1 MSPSTTTA
9 GLIKN
14 RRLLTPPKVTPSVQR
29 SSRTPTPSY
38 PPKLPGIV
46 CAKQDKHGKTEA
58 AQPIYPF
65 DDLYEEDASFV
76 ENFLE
81 SPGLHSNTNT
91 PAILRARSNSVTI
104 NCSNSASRSPSA
116 PKAPTSCPSHFV
128 PTWTLPE
135 DTDFTTNANFVACRH
150 TRSDPCLAHSGI
162 VPCDCEAVQRPT
174 MGQNEA
180 WTVMSRRFKAVQE
193 AWRNELPPLRVPRAP
208 LSTGAPQ
215 ERRPQRSSSSPLGDR
230 HAPILAHAPARRSC
244 PAVLAVPSRVVAHA
258 HAAVARDRGTAS
270 RLSRLGGAL
279 NARDTIER
287 RRSNPKDTERVA
299 LRVPSVHRHRG
310 V

>member
-1 MSPSTTTA
+1 M
-9 GLIKN
+9 
-14 RRLLTPPKVTPSVQR
+14 
-29 SSRTPTPSY
+29 
-38 PPKLPGIV
+38 
-46 CAKQDKHGKTEA
+46 HGKTEA
-58 AQPIYPF
+58 AQPIFPF
-65 DDLYEEDASFV
+65 DDLYEEDVSFV
-76 ENFLE
+76 KTFLE

-104 NCSNSASRSPSA
+104 NCSNSANRSPSA

-135 DTDFTTNANFVACRH
+135 DTDVITNANFVACRH
-150 TRSDPCLAHSGI
+150 TRSNPCLAHSGI

-180 WTVMSRRFKAVQE
+180 WTVMSRRFKAVHD
-193 AWRNELPPLRVPRAP
+193 AWRNELPPLRVPCAP
-208 LSTGAPQ
+208 LSTGASH

-258 HAAVARDRGTAS
+258 HAAVARDAS
-270 RLSRLGGAL
+270 GLSRLGGAL
-279 NARDTIER
+279 NARDVVER
-287 RRSNPKDTERVA
+287 RRSKPKDTGRVA